1 MKTELKWSFT
11 VLSSQS
17 WTFKFFCVRCWSLK
31 MNYLY
36 LWMSAAQ
43 VPRKLTFLYLA
54 NDVIQ
59 NSKRKGPEFTQDFAP
74 VIVDA
79 FKHVYRSVSAWCILA
94 STSLA
99 SVGNDE
105 LMIAFI
111 CVSSSEMARR
121 IVENSWA
128 GFYPSGRR
136 ELCMTAPCWISCRR
150 SSVSSRS
157 VHVLVVA
164 PFSVENDLK
173 MIVETAREGQN
184 LKCVR
189 CIFQWGSWCLLP
201 IDGEKKA
208 KKRQYEEIQ
217 PDVEDFAS
225 QSSPAEPPQVLRRK
239 FPFCAEA
246 NSLYR
251 TCVKA
256 LAHILWLES
265 TCNQI

>member
-1 MKTELKWSFT
+1 
-11 VLSSQS
+11 
-17 WTFKFFCVRCWSLK
+17 
-31 MNYLY
+31 
-36 LWMSAAQ
+36 MSTAQ

-79 FKHVYRSVSAWCILA
+79 FKHVYRSVGAGGILT
-94 STSLA
+94 STSFA

-136 ELCMTAPCWISCRR
+136 ELCMTVPCWISCRR

-164 PFSVENDLK
+164 TVRCRIRSEND
-173 MIVETAREGQN
+173 
-184 LKCVR
+184 
-189 CIFQWGSWCLLP
+189 S
-201 IDGEKKA
+201 
-208 KKRQYEEIQ
+208 
-217 PDVEDFAS
+217 
-225 QSSPAEPPQVLRRK
+225 
-239 FPFCAEA
+239 
-246 NSLYR
+246 
-251 TCVKA
+251 
-256 LAHILWLES
+256 
-265 TCNQI
+265 